1 MKGSKNCTTCVDRTR
16 NRPLTEY
23 QREVLRLYASG
34 KSLKEISG
42 IRGVSH
48 KCIMAMMHDLREK
61 LRVTSS
67 IALAHYAIAQGIT
80 PLQEPP
86 AELRRLFLAA
96 AA

>member
-1 MKGSKNCTTCVDRTR
+1 MKGSKSCVTCVDRTL

-67 IALAHYAIAQGIT
+67 IALVHYAIAWGIT
-80 PLQEPP
+80 PLQEPTT
-86 AELRRLFLAA
+86 EIRKLL
-96 AA
+96 

>member
-1 MKGSKNCTTCVDRTR
+1 MKGSKSCATCTDRTR

-42 IRGVSH
+42 IRGVSY
-48 KCIMAMMHDLREK
+48 KGIAAMMHDLREK
-61 LRVTSS
+61 LRVKNS

-86 AELRRLFLAA
+86 AEVRILLKA
-96 AA
+96 